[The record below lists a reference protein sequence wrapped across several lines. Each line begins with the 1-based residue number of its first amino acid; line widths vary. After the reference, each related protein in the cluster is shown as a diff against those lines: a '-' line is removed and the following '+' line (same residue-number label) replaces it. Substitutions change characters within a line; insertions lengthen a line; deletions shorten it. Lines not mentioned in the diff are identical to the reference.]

1 MMIRISKSQVAQ
13 FIGLVA
19 GSLLVPAMALAEFSD
34 PSTGFAI
41 RPPAGFTTQPT
52 TRRQF
57 DVGVGITSTTGLPA
71 AAGTSAFICESGF
84 KAAANNN
91 DLTQAEINAFVDKP
105 EWRKLIRSTFELIGT
120 VTAERRFTQEGYR
133 GVELQV
139 TPKAGPDAANVRMFV
154 ALVETTK
161 GRTTL
166 LCNTTRKDI
175 GKGLPVFRAIRASI
189 TLPK

>member
-1 MMIRISKSQVAQ
+1 VCA
-13 FIGLVA
+13 GLVA
-19 GSLLVPAMALAEFSD
+19 APLLAPVMAQAQFAD

-41 RPPAGFTTQPT
+41 APPAGFSTQPT

-57 DVGVGITSTTGLPA
+57 DVGVGIAAISGTPG
-71 AAGTSAFICESGF
+71 AAGTSAFVCEAGF
-84 KAAANNN
+84 KAAAANNQ
-91 DLTQAEINAFVDKP
+91 LTVAEINALIDKP

-133 GVELQV
+133 GIELQV
-139 TPKAGPDAANVRMFV
+139 TPKAGPDAANVRMV
-154 ALVETTK
+154 VSMIETAR

-175 GKGLPVFRAIRASI
+175 GKGLPQFRAIRASL

>member
-1 MMIRISKSQVAQ
+1 MTCTCRPYAAV

-19 GSLLVPAMALAEFSD
+19 GALLFPAMASAEFSD
-34 PSTGFAI
+34 PATGFAI
-41 RPPAGFTTQPT
+41 KPPVGFTTQQT

-57 DVGVGITSTTGLPA
+57 DVGVGITSTSGVPA
-71 AAGTSAFICESGF
+71 AAGTSAFVCEGGF
-84 KAAANNN
+84 KAAATNN

-120 VTAERRFTQEGYR
+120 VKAERRFTQEGYR

-139 TPKAGPDAANVRMFV
+139 TPKAGPDAANVRIVV
-154 ALVETTK
+154 ALIETAK

-175 GKGLPVFRAIRASI
+175 GKGLQQFRAIRASI
-189 TLPK
+189 ILPK